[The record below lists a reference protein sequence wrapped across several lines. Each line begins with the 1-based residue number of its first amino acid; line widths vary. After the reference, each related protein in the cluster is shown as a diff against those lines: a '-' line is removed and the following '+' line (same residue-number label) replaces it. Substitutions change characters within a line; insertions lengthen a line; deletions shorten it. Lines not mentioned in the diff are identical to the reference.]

1 MRPVQTVKIS
11 KAKVAAFAVIV
22 AAVAAVLYIPIL
34 SADFVYDD
42 ISQILTDNYIHNP
55 AHFAE
60 VLSLSVMRKD
70 VLDNNRPAM
79 VLSLMFDSLLWGRSP
94 FGYHLTNLLLHSLNS
109 AMIFLLFYGVLS
121 RLFTQNNKNIGPFA
135 AAFIG
140 AIIFAIHP
148 VNSEAVCVVTYR
160 EDLLAAFFVLLILIF
175 AEHFPAEQKATNLLL
190 GGLIAILSFA
200 AVATK
205 ESGAMAPLILLVYW
219 LLVRKAGQW
228 RIWTK
233 SIAAGFIATAA
244 FMIARFTLIPAKSVI
259 FFQKASYLSGS
270 FGQMLTIQPRI
281 WTFQLLELIRPNL
294 LCADQTDY
302 SVRFITLSAALA
314 VLAVLIIAAVLIS
327 RKNIGFGAGI
337 LLFCLAMLP
346 TSNFVPIFRPLAD
359 RYLYLP
365 MVGVC
370 LALGAILCRLKMP
383 EKLLPKALCVIIPAA
398 VFIFFGYYTVQRE
411 FVWHNSLSL
420 WGDTVKKNPFSL
432 IGSDNLGFALFDA
445 GEYKKAIPAFTKAS
459 QLNSKEADPI
469 AGLAI
474 TYDALGL
481 TDSADQAYRKAVSVD
496 KHYIGYDS
504 LMPTLL
510 WTPQQAEKLQ
520 IIADRVIK
528 KQK

>member
-1 MRPVQTVKIS
+1 MPTMQIIKF
-11 KAKVAAFAVIV
+11 AFIV
-22 AAVAAVLYIPIL
+22 AAAAAVLYIPIL

-42 ISQILTDNYIHNP
+42 TSQILTDNYIHKP

-70 VLDNNRPAM
+70 ILDNNRPAM

-109 AMIFLLFYGVLS
+109 AMVFLLFYGVLS
-121 RLFTQNNKNIGPFA
+121 RLFAQNDKNIGTLW

-148 VNSEAVCVVTYR
+148 VNSEAVCVVTFR
-160 EDLLAAFFVLLILIF
+160 EDLLTAFFILLMLIF
-175 AEHFPAEQKATNLLL
+175 AEHFPAFPLEQKATNVLL
-190 GGLIAILSFA
+190 GGLIAVLSFA
-200 AVATK
+200 AAATK
-205 ESGAMAPLILLVYW
+205 ESGAMAPLFLLIYW

-228 RIWTK
+228 RIWIK
-233 SIAAGFIATAA
+233 LIACSFVATTA
-244 FMIARFTLIPAKSVI
+244 FMIARFTIIPAQSVI
-259 FFQKASYLSGS
+259 FFQKASYLGGS
-270 FGQMLTIQPRI
+270 FRQMLAIQPRI
-281 WTFQLLELIRPNL
+281 WTFQLLELFRPNL

-302 SVRFITLSAALA
+302 SIRFITLSAALV
-314 VLAVLIIAAVLIS
+314 VLAAIIVVAGLIS
-327 RKNIGFGAGI
+327 RKNIGFSAGV
-337 LLFCLAMLP
+337 LFFCLAMLP
-346 TSNFVPIFRPLAD
+346 TSNLIPIFRPLAD

-383 EKLLPKALCVIIPAA
+383 TKRLSAALCVIIPAA
-398 VFIFFGYYTVQRE
+398 VCVFLGYYTVQRE
-411 FVWHNSLSL
+411 FMWHNSLSL
-420 WGDTVKKNPFSL
+420 WDDTVKKNPFSF
-432 IGSDNLGFALFDA
+432 IGNNNLGFALFDV

-459 QLNSKEADPI
+459 QIAPNEADAI

-481 TDSADQAYRKAVSVD
+481 TDSADEAYRKAVSLD

-504 LMPTLL
+504 LMPALI
-510 WTPQQAEKLQ
+510 WTPQQAKKLQ
-520 IIADRVIK
+520 IIADRVVK